1 MRQGSCTR
9 QNKFHIFL
17 KLKLIPGN
25 RGPSC
30 RAKRRASP
38 IEHFLHY
45 MPLNSNSSPP
55 RCRFETLVS
64 FALLSFLL
72 FGSQTALAVPPPAGV
87 APVTVPAGGFGIDG
101 DLFANMPGA
110 DVGDWVTNSASG
122 GGVLTRAGVPLNALT
137 TLHFT
142 DQYNGNDIIFSGG
155 LKWTD
160 DPNIWTWTTGKAS
173 GKTDIKTSFCMSP
186 QIPTATVGSRLPPTG
201 LARRAIPTSTS
212 NCSKTLWSEPTT

>member
-30 RAKRRASP
+30 RAKRHSSP
-38 IEHFLHY
+38 IEDFLHY
-45 MPLNSNSSPP
+45 MPLNSTSSPC

-64 FALLSFLL
+64 FVLLSLL
-72 FGSQTALAVPPPAGV
+72 VFASQTGLAAPPPAGV
-87 APVTVPAGGFGIDG
+87 APLVTPAGGFGIEG
-101 DLFANMPGA
+101 DLFANMPDA
-110 DVGDWVTNSASG
+110 NVGDWVTNSATG

-142 DQYNGNDIIFSGG
+142 DEYNGND
-155 LKWTD
+155 
-160 DPNIWTWTTGKAS
+160 
-173 GKTDIKTSFCMSP
+173 
-186 QIPTATVGSRLPPTG
+186 
-201 LARRAIPTSTS
+201 
-212 NCSKTLWSEPTT
+212 